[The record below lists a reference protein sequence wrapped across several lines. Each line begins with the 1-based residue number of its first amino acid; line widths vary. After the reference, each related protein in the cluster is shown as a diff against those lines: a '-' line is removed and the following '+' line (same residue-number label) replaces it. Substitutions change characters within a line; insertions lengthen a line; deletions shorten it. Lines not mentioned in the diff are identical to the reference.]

1 MAWDKV
7 WDGMSAEVSGAK
19 RSRGLTATFVRQVK
33 DPGRYGDGHGLYLV
47 VDPSGASRWVLRIQM
62 EKRRRDIGL
71 GSSRLVSLAEAREK
85 SHEIR
90 KKTKDGCDPV
100 AVRRAERETVPT
112 FEQVAR
118 TVHQHHLKVWR
129 NGKHAW
135 QWIATLEAHAFP
147 FIGDKPVNKI
157 ETGDILRILLPIWTS
172 KQETARRVL
181 QRIRTIIDHAAA
193 AGHRSG
199 ENPCRIAAIGL
210 PRQTEVVK
218 HHAALPY
225 AEVPAFLRDLQD
237 ATCGDFVRLAF
248 EFLVLTAARSNEI
261 RGATIEEFDFESR
274 LWTIPGERMKAE
286 REHVVPLTDRA
297 VEIVRQARK
306 LQSAT
311 ELIFPSRDP
320 RKPLSDMAF
329 IMVLRRMG
337 LEATAHGFRSSF
349 RDWCSEE
356 TPHPREVAEMALAHT
371 ISNKV
376 EAAYRRGKL
385 LIKRREL
392 MDEWARFCSNGG
404 Q

>member
-1 MAWDKV
+1 M
-7 WDGMSAEVSGAK
+7 
-19 RSRGLTATFVRQVK
+19 
-33 DPGRYGDGHGLYLV
+33 
-47 VDPSGASRWVLRIQM
+47 
-62 EKRRRDIGL
+62 
-71 GSSRLVSLAEAREK
+71 
-85 SHEIR
+85 
-90 KKTKDGCDPV
+90 
-100 AVRRAERETVPT
+100 
-112 FEQVAR
+112 
-118 TVHQHHLKVWR
+118 
-129 NGKHAW
+129 
-135 QWIATLEAHAFP
+135 
-147 FIGDKPVNKI
+147 
-157 ETGDILRILLPIWTS
+157 
-172 KQETARRVL
+172 
-181 QRIRTIIDHAAA
+181 
-193 AGHRSG
+193 
-199 ENPCRIAAIGL
+199 
-210 PRQTEVVK
+210 K

-392 MDEWARFCSNGG
+392 MDEWARFCSDGG